1 MSVRKTSLSDMSQP
15 LIFDIKRYSINDGP
29 GIRATIFF
37 KGCPLNC
44 QWCHNPE
51 SISPKA
57 QKLFTA
63 AKCIGCGEC
72 CRVCPVDACSL
83 TPDGVVTDGDLCT
96 LCGKCAEVCP
106 TLATEMSGRYYSV
119 AELLEVVKKE
129 RPFFDQS
136 GGGVTFSGGEPLL
149 YPEFLIEVLEA
160 CGRQGVHRAVDT
172 SGFVKKE
179 TLLEVAQH
187 TDLFLYDLKML
198 DAEKHKRYTGV
209 DNRLILDNLAALAEY
224 GAEVQVRIPLI
235 GGVNDDDDSV
245 AAMATYIADL
255 PGEKRAVSILPFHDV
270 ARGKDEKLGQERD
283 LAALYEPGSDALQKV
298 IDVFAGY
305 GLTATIGG

>member
-1 MSVRKTSLSDMSQP
+1 MSQP

-51 SISPKA
+51 SISPKV

-72 CRVCPVDACSL
+72 CRVCPVSACRL

-283 LAALYEPGSDALQKV
+283 LAALYEPGADALQKV

>member
-1 MSVRKTSLSDMSQP
+1 MTQP

-44 QWCHNPE
+44 LWCHNPE
-51 SISPKA
+51 SISPKV

-72 CRVCPVDACSL
+72 GRVCPVGACSL
-83 TPDGVVTDGDLCT
+83 TSDGVVTDGDLCT

-172 SGFVKKE
+172 SGFVQKE

-187 TDLFLYDLKML
+187 TDLFLYDLKIV
-198 DAEKHKRYTGV
+198 DAEKHKHYTGV
-209 DNRLILDNLAALAEY
+209 DNRLILDNLTALAEY

-255 PGEKRAVSILPFHDV
+255 PGEKRAVSLLPFHDV

-283 LAALYEPGSDALQKV
+283 LAALYEPGADALQKV
-298 IDVFAGY
+298 IDAFAGY
-305 GLTATIGG
+305 GLSATIGG

>member
-1 MSVRKTSLSDMSQP
+1 MPQP

-51 SISPKA
+51 SISPKV

-72 CRVCPVDACSL
+72 CRVCPVGACRL
-83 TPDGVVTDGDLCT
+83 APDVVVTDGDLCT
-96 LCGKCAEVCP
+96 LCGQCAEVCP
-106 TLATEMSGRYYSV
+106 TLATQMSGRYYSV
-119 AELLEVVKKE
+119 AELLQVVEKE

-149 YPEFLIEVLEA
+149 YPEFLIELLEA

-179 TLLEVAQH
+179 VLLKVAQH
-187 TDLFLYDLKML
+187 TDLFLYDLKMVG
-198 DAEKHKRYTGV
+198 AEKHKRYTGV
-209 DNRLILDNLAALAEY
+209 DNRLILDNLVALAEY
-224 GAEVQVRIPLI
+224 GSEVQIRIPLI

-245 AAMATYIADL
+245 AAMATYVAAL
-255 PGEKRAVSILPFHDV
+255 PGEKRAVSLLPFHDV

-283 LAALYEPGSDALQKV
+283 LAALHEPGADALQRV
-298 IDVFAGY
+298 IEIFAGY

>member
-1 MSVRKTSLSDMSQP
+1 MSQP

-51 SISPKA
+51 SISPKV

-72 CRVCPVDACSL
+72 CRVCPVSACSL
-83 TPDGVVTDGDLCT
+83 TPDGVATDGDLCT

-119 AELLEVVKKE
+119 EELLEVVKKE

-160 CGRQGVHRAVDT
+160 CGRQDVHRAVDT

>member
-1 MSVRKTSLSDMSQP
+1 MSRFDMTQP

-51 SISPKA
+51 SISPKV

-72 CRVCPVDACSL
+72 CSVCPLSACSL
-83 TPDGVVTDGDLCT
+83 TPAGVITDGDLCT

-106 TLATEMSGRYYSV
+106 ALATEMSGRYYSV
-119 AELLEVVKKE
+119 ADLLEVVKKE

-160 CGRQGVHRAVDT
+160 CGRQNIHRAVDT

-179 TLLEVAQH
+179 TLLQVAQH
-187 TDLFLYDLKML
+187 TDLFLYDLKL
-198 DAEKHKRYTGV
+198 VDAEKHKRYTGV
-209 DNRLILDNLAALAEY
+209 GNRLILDNLTALAEY
-224 GAEVQVRIPLI
+224 GSEIQIRIPLV
-235 GGVNDDDDSV
+235 GGVNDDGGSI
-245 AAMATYIADL
+245 AAMAAYVADL
-255 PGEKRAVSILPFHDV
+255 PGEKRAVNLLPFHDV

-283 LAALYEPGSDALQKV
+283 LAALSEPGADALQGT
-298 IDVFAGY
+298 IDVFAEY
-305 GLTATIGG
+305 GLNATVGG